1 MIYADFE
8 NISAPE
14 NNGKQSPE
22 SYASKYQTML
32 LIVTVINCYNVMMIN

>member
-14 NNGKQSPE
+14 NNGKQNPE
-22 SYASKYQTML
+22 SYASKWWW
-32 LIVTVINCYNVMMIN
+32 